1 MSDESSNTLN
11 TSLLIIHS
19 TFPRIGKGIE
29 LMWGD
34 KGFPKYMGKLI
45 ADGRFDRQGFPFE
58 VLEALMKLQLLHD
71 KVYPEFSEKE
81 DDETGFGSSIFE

>member
-1 MSDESSNTLN
+1 MTDEMTRKLNTL
-11 TSLLIIHS
+11 LLTVYAS
-19 TFPRIGKGIE
+19 FPRVAKGVE

-34 KGFPKYMGKLI
+34 KEFPKYMGKLI

-58 VLEALMKLQLLHD
+58 VLVALMNLQMLHD
-71 KVYPEFSEKE
+71 EVYPHFAVKE